1 MGIPVLIQGESG
13 SGKSA
18 SMRNFDANELAVFS
32 VSSKPLPFRKKI
44 PIQRGANYASI
55 LKELSS
61 PTKNKYVI
69 DDSQFLMVY
78 ENFAR
83 VKETGYAKFT
93 DMALHFIQLV
103 NFVINQTPND
113 CIVYFLHHTDTDDNG
128 NTKAQTIGKMIDN
141 QLGKL
146 ESLFTIVLNC
156 EVRDG
161 KHLFITQSD
170 GTTTCKSPMEMFPL
184 EIDNDLK
191 MVDTTIREY
200 YELNDFKIE
209 KEK

>member
-1 MGIPVLIQGESG
+1 
-13 SGKSA
+13 
-18 SMRNFDANELAVFS
+18 
-32 VSSKPLPFRKKI
+32 
-44 PIQRGANYASI
+44 
-55 LKELSS
+55 
-61 PTKNKYVI
+61 
-69 DDSQFLMVY
+69 
-78 ENFAR
+78 
-83 VKETGYAKFT
+83 
-93 DMALHFIQLV
+93 MALHFIQLV

-170 GTTTCKSPMEMFPL
+170 GTTTCKSPMDMFPL

-191 MVDTTIREY
+191 MVDKTIREY
-200 YELNDFKIE
+200 YELNDFEIE